1 MGFLAV
7 IAAAVASFVFGSIW
21 YMSLAKPWMA
31 ASGVD
36 LDENGNPANRS
47 NPVPYI
53 TSFLCA
59 LLVAGMMRHVFGAG
73 WYRHVWQRDC
83 GRIWHRPF
91 PVRAMARDQ
100 LRLCRATVPADV
112 DRRRIRSF
120 WLHGDRRSPD
130 VILKKEGSDLNRPEP
145 SFTLTRTP
153 RSHHT

>member
-59 LLVAGMMRHVFGAG
+59 LLVAGMMRHVFALGGIDTFGKGIVAG
-73 WYRHVWQRDC
+73 FGIGLFLSAPWLATNYAFA
-83 GRIWHRPF
+83 GRPF
-91 PVRAMARDQ
+91 
-100 LRLCRATVPADV
+100 RLTLIDGGYAVFGCTVIGAV
-112 DRRRIRSF
+112 
-120 WLHGDRRSPD
+120 L
-130 VILKKEGSDLNRPEP
+130 
-145 SFTLTRTP
+145 TLF
-153 RSHHT
+153 